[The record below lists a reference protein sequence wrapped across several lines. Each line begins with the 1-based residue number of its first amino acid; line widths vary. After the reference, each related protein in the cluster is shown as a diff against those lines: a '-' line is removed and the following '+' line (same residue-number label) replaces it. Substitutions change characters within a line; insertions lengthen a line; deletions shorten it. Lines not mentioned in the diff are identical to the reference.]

1 MKIDYYL
8 GLDAAKHK
16 VRVALRG
23 RAERLLLERD
33 LPVNAAGRREL
44 LALLARH
51 LPAGACLLVL
61 IEATGVLHLHWAAA
75 LAKAGHAVAV
85 INPLMARR
93 LYRVKNS
100 LRENKTDPIDARSLC
115 ALATRDGAELLEKYR
130 FSLAPARCALQR
142 LEGVRQSWRHALTN
156 LKKTYSSLLDFIFPK
171 LGQLLEI
178 DGVGIRALL
187 LKAPTPQ
194 AIAGLRLSTLE
205 KDWKLRPKARPL
217 KALAADSIADS
228 ELAKASAPAL
238 VALLQSMAELET
250 RLLAL
255 DRQIEQLAFQAA
267 DPARHQLLQ
276 TLPGFGPITAAKLI
290 AYLPEELLHAG
301 SNRTAATRLQAFMGN
316 DPRLKES
323 GQFKGQAKM
332 SKRGV
337 EILRTSFFQAAFSAS
352 VSDPELKAFYQRKR
366 AQGKPHQVALSHLMR
381 ILTRRLVAVL
391 RSGQPYDPHYHQQLL
406 KKAA

>member
-23 RAERLLLERD
+23 SAERLLLERD
-33 LPVNAAGRREL
+33 LPVNAAGRRSL
-44 LALLARH
+44 LALLAQH
-51 LPAGACLLVL
+51 LPAGETLLVL

-75 LAKAGHAVAV
+75 LAQAGHAVAV

-100 LRENKTDPIDARSLC
+100 LRDNKTDPIDARSLC
-115 ALATRDGAELLEKYR
+115 ALAAQDGAELLARYR
-130 FSLAPARCALQR
+130 FALTPARCALQR
-142 LEGVRQSWRHALTN
+142 LESVRQSWRHALTN
-156 LKKTYSSLLDFIFPK
+156 LKKTYGSLLDLSFPE

-187 LKAPTPQ
+187 QKAPTPQ
-194 AIAGLRLSTLE
+194 AIARLRLSTLE
-205 KDWKLRPKARPL
+205 KDWKLRPKAARL
-217 KALAADSIADS
+217 KALAADSIADPD
-228 ELAKASAPAL
+228 LAAASAPAL
-238 VALLQSMAELET
+238 IALLQSMAELEA
-250 RLLAL
+250 RLATL
-255 DRQIEQLAFQAA
+255 DRQIERQAEQA
-267 DPARHQLLQ
+267 CSAQTKALLQ
-276 TLPGFGPITAAKLI
+276 SLPGFGAITATKVI
-290 AYLPEELLHAG
+290 AHLPEELLKAG

-323 GQFKGQAKM
+323 GQWKGQTKM

-337 EILRTSFFQAAFSAS
+337 EMLRTSFFQAAFSAS
-352 VSDPELKAFYQRKR
+352 QHDPELKAFYVRKR
-366 AQGKPHQVALSHLMR
+366 RAGKKHEVALSHLMR

-391 RSGQPYDPHYHQQLL
+391 RSGKPYDPNYHQSLN
-406 KKAA
+406 KAA

>member
-23 RAERLLLERD
+23 SAERVLLERD
-33 LPVNAAGRREL
+33 LPVSAAGRREL
-44 LALLARH
+44 LALLAHH
-51 LPAGACLLVL
+51 LPAGEGLLVL

-100 LRENKTDPIDARSLC
+100 LRENKTDPIDARQLC
-115 ALATRDGAELLEKYR
+115 ALAARDGAELLEKYR
-130 FSLAPARCALQR
+130 FALASERCALQR
-142 LEGVRQSWRHALTN
+142 LESVRQSWRHALTN
-156 LKKTYSSLLDFIFPK
+156 LKKTYGSLLDLIFPE

-187 LKAPTPQ
+187 QKAPTPQ
-194 AIAGLRLSTLE
+194 AIARLRLSTLE
-205 KDWKLRPKARPL
+205 KDWKLRLKARAI
-217 KALAADSIADS
+217 KALAADSIADP
-228 ELAKASAPAL
+228 ELAAASAPAL
-238 VALLQSMAELET
+238 IALLQSMAELEA

-255 DRQIEQLAFQAA
+255 DRQIERQVELTCPTQTKA
-267 DPARHQLLQ
+267 LLQ
-276 TLPGFGPITAAKLI
+276 TLPGFGPVIAANVI
-290 AYLPEELLHAG
+290 AHLPEEILHSG

-316 DPRLKES
+316 DPRLKQS
-323 GQFKGQAKM
+323 GQWQGQIKM

-337 EILRTSFFQAAFSAS
+337 VSLRTSFFQAAFSAAQH
-352 VSDPELKAFYQRKR
+352 DPELRAFYERKR
-366 AQGKPHQVALSHLMR
+366 AEGKKHQVALSHLMR
-381 ILTRRLVAVL
+381 ILTRRMVALL
-391 RSGQPYDPHYHQQLL
+391 RSKQPYKL
-406 KKAA
+406 KEVLSCAHPA